1 MTLSQ
6 PISKTTVPKSTF
18 KSIPISVIANFIKLK
33 SLDKVDLNDA
43 RSPYCQGL
51 ECVQCPCYDF
61 ISSDHSCSVITALNL
76 DYLSEVPWTEF
87 NKFVENTYSST
98 KHPEL
103 YV

>member
-1 MTLSQ
+1 MTQSQ
-6 PISKTTVPKSTF
+6 PTLKTIVQKSTF
-18 KSIPISVIANFIKLK
+18 KSVPILVIANFIKLK
-33 SLDKVDLNDA
+33 SLGKVDLNDV

-61 ISSDHSCSVITALNL
+61 ISSDNSCSVITALNL

-87 NKFVENTYSST
+87 NKFVENTYSLI

>member
-6 PISKTTVPKSTF
+6 PILKTTVQKSTF

-33 SLDKVDLNDA
+33 SLDKVDLNNA

-51 ECVQCPCYDF
+51 ECIQCPCYDTD
-61 ISSDHSCSVITALNL
+61 STENSCSVVTTLNL
-76 DYLSEVPWTEF
+76 NYLSEVPWIAF
-87 NKFVENTYSST
+87 NKFVENVYSSV

-103 YV
+103 YI

>member
-6 PISKTTVPKSTF
+6 PILKTTVPKFAF
-18 KSIPISVIANFIKLK
+18 KSVPISVIANFIKLK
-33 SLDKVDLNDA
+33 SLGKVDLNDV

-61 ISSDHSCSVITALNL
+61 ISSDNSCSIITALNL
-76 DYLSEVPWTEF
+76 NYLSEVPWIAF
-87 NKFVENTYSST
+87 NKFVENVYSSV

-103 YV
+103 YI